1 MGLLIKL
8 QNGDTALKSLKF
20 GQDRPGGGNS
30 GQPYIQN
37 PIIESP
43 GALGQWDNDFLLRG
57 GLKAPI
63 SAAEDVARLTKYM
76 FDFRSPKGLLFAAKQ
91 NLLSLTAPK
100 TETSSPVHP
109 INEGIYNPLSTI
121 AQAGVGFAGIHIEKQ
136 GIDPTG
142 LIPGLSPRSYSKVIE
157 KQIIKDI
164 REHKFEVDEGYD
176 SIKSKNRLI
185 DYYQTKQTLFHTDS
199 LQTSNLNTYLGGPGS
214 ILGVGATNIKFA
226 TDNKGNPLRTI
237 QTPKDLYNFWTIRD
251 FLKEP
256 KNNSHEIKQDFRIKV
271 LNPSLPKS
279 LGYNENNNI
288 ETNFNLGNPGQK
300 GDVSDFTKGKI
311 LEGQTRSVATD
322 KITAYPIYKSS
333 NFSGVSND
341 SELNDLIPFNIA
353 ILNNENEL
361 GGPYKKFI
369 HFRAFIDS
377 FSDSYSAD
385 WAKIEYMG
393 RAEKFYKYKGFDRDI
408 SLAFT
413 VVAQS
418 KDELSV
424 MYDKLNFLASSL
436 APEYLDSGLSSG
448 YMTGNIAYLT
458 VGDYIIDQPGIITS
472 LTFDIPEES
481 PWEISI
487 KNDGTPYSIDEKK
500 SSYTSAGTISGD
512 DYPRRL
518 PHMIKVTGFKFI
530 PIHTFRP
537 EKVRWKNISKGTQ
550 GEHEMLTGNVKQKY
564 IDPLKTAT
572 TPRYGDLSI
581 SSQSP
586 TNTSFPLDNPTEG
599 QINIDSTNNLAWGN

>member
-20 GQDRPGGGNS
+20 GQDRPGGGSS

-57 GLKAPI
+57 GLKAPL

-91 NLLSLTAPK
+91 NLLSLTAPR

-185 DYYQTKQTLFHTDS
+185 DYYQTKQTLFYTDS

-214 ILGVGATNIKFA
+214 ILGVGATRIKFA

-300 GDVSDFTKGKI
+300 GDVSDFTRGKI

-322 KITAYPIYKSS
+322 KITAYPIYKSKA
-333 NFSGVSND
+333 NKPAIND
-341 SELNDLIPFNIA
+341 PLLNDLIPFNIA
-353 ILNNENEL
+353 ILNNVGNEI

-436 APEYLDSGLSSG
+436 APEYLSIPRNPKDGNSSPSSE

-458 VGDYIIDQPGIITS
+458 VGDYIVDQPGIITS
-472 LTFDIPEES
+472 LTFDIPDES
-481 PWEISI
+481 PWEIGI
-487 KNDGTPYSIDEKK
+487 KNDGTAYTLDEK
-500 SSYTSAGTISGD
+500 IND

-530 PIHTFRP
+530 PIHKFRP
-537 EKVRWKNISKGTQ
+537 EVVRWKDQVKGAF
-550 GEHEMLTGNVKQKY
+550 GEHSRLAGSVNQKY
-564 IDPLKTAT
+564 IDPLKTKT
-572 TPRYGDLSI
+572 TSKIPSSWTFDDL
-581 SSQSP
+581 P
-586 TNTSFPLDNPTEG
+586 TETQFPLDNPSEG
-599 QINIDSTNNLAWGN
+599 QINIETTNNLSWGN